1 MIRISILRSFVHNYG
16 GKTVNLRE
24 GGVYYLDMD
33 KNEEREEL
41 LYMMSGSFPYR
52 NFISIEMS
60 PALMQALS
68 NSRFSVRNSPPSN
81 PQEGEVYY
89 NLLSKKAYY
98 WNGTTWVEMGSM
110 ATDGSGNPVG
120 ITILPA
126 LYGDVSST
134 GFTNEVSLTPG
145 SIVDADISNSAAI
158 KLSKLERDPLS
169 RMNHTGVQP
178 ASSIVDFNEQVRTN
192 RLDQMSAP
200 AADLSMNDYR
210 ILNLKDPI
218 HVKDAVNKGYLDAII
233 LNLNLNDI
241 QAPIA
246 DYSLAGFGIK
256 DAKDPIDP
264 QDLTTKAYVDELLD
278 KSSAKAPVRV
288 VATSNVS
295 MAGTQTIDGRTV
307 NIGDRVL
314 VAGQTDARLNG
325 IYIVQSGAWVRSTDT
340 DTSEE
345 LSQGLSTY
353 VTDGTAF
360 ADTMWVMTSPNG
372 PVVLGV
378 SSMQFGQPSAISAG
392 DGLYKNGSTLHA
404 AGKAGELIAYPDEIG
419 IDPTWKGQA
428 SINTVGT
435 VTTGR
440 WQAQVVDIPYGGT
453 GASTTAGARSNLEAA
468 KSGINGDIT
477 QIIGLTTPLSL
488 VQGGTGAST
497 AADARTNLQ
506 AAKSGVNSDITQL
519 TGLTT
524 PLSITQGGTGANT
537 PAAARTN
544 LQAAK
549 SGANSDITSL
559 TAPFTQPLRID
570 QGGTNGTTAL
580 DARVNLEAAR
590 TGINRGVGAAVFSLK
605 NSNTD
610 LEFRTLVAAPGERAS
625 VTASGDNVILDVI
638 EANLDLPELRGSL
651 DLTTDKITGILP
663 IIKGG
668 TNATTALQALQ
679 NLGGIGTVIK
689 EPTAPGVTLVG
700 AKDPANS
707 TRQYLKGVVS
717 ASTAITLAETATTVT
732 LSLVEGNIQLA
743 NLAGTLPIGKGGTN
757 ATTATQALKNL
768 AGIGTGQSIS
778 SGGVSTYFGVNT
790 AGATNSLQF
799 KGIKSALDGFAGGPK
814 LTVTD
819 GSTDVIL
826 TIDETE
832 LDLSLM
838 GGTLDI
844 SSGGTSATTAGGAL
858 FNLGGVATAS
868 SLGGTSLVGNTVGV
882 AGTGYDLTLKG
893 IDPASNKV
901 AIAST
906 ANTVTVD
913 VVEANINL
921 ANLAGVLPI
930 AKGGTGGTTAA
941 EVRASLGLPGIFK
954 TASAITPT
962 PTGTGTD
969 HAITVTHNLNSTS
982 VVVMA
987 IDTSGEVEIPSRIQ
1001 YVSANQVTLTFPG
1014 TTGNPVNVTVI
1025 SA

>member
-1 MIRISILRSFVHNYG
+1 MIRISILRSFVHSYG

-33 KNEEREEL
+33 KNAEREEL

-68 NSRFSVRNSPPSN
+68 NSRFTVRNSPPSN

-98 WNGTTWVEMGSM
+98 WNGTTWIEIGAM
-110 ATDGSGNPVG
+110 ATDSSGNPTG
-120 ITILPA
+120 ITIIPA
-126 LYGDVSST
+126 LYGDLSST
-134 GFTNEVSLTPG
+134 GFTNEVSITPG
-145 SIVDADISNSAAI
+145 AIVDADISSSAAI
-158 KLSKLERDPLS
+158 KLSKLEINPLS

-178 ASSIVDFNEQVRTN
+178 ASTIVDFNEQVRTN
-192 RLDQMSAP
+192 RLDQMATP
-200 AADLSMNDYR
+200 AADLTMNDNR
-210 ILNLKDPI
+210 IINVKDPI
-218 HVKDAVNKGYLDAII
+218 HAKDATTKAYVDALV
-233 LNLNLNDI
+233 LNLNLNDVK
-241 QAPIA
+241 APIA
-246 DYSLAGFGIK
+246 DYSLAGFGFK
-256 DAKDPIDP
+256 DAKDPVDP

-288 VATSNVS
+288 VATSNIS
-295 MAGTQTIDGRTV
+295 LAGTQTVDGRTV
-307 NIGDRVL
+307 NVGERVL

-325 IYIVQSGAWVRSTDT
+325 IYVVQSGAWVRSTDA

-353 VTDGTAF
+353 ATDGTAF
-360 ADTMWVMTSPNG
+360 ADTLWVMTSPNG

-378 SSMQFGQPSAISAG
+378 SSMQFGQPSAITPG
-392 DGLYKNGSTLHA
+392 DGLYRNGSTIHA
-404 AGKAGELIAYPDEIG
+404 AGKVGELIAYPDEIG
-419 IDPTWKGQA
+419 IDPTWRGQTA
-428 SINTVGT
+428 INTVGT
-435 VTTGR
+435 IVNGR
-440 WQAQVVDIPYGGT
+440 WQGTVVDIPFGGT

-488 VQGGTGAST
+488 SQGGTGAST
-497 AADARTNLQ
+497 AADARTNLV

-590 TGINRGVGAAVFSLK
+590 TGVNKGTGAALFVTK

-610 LEFRTLVAAPGERAS
+610 LEFRTVVAAPGERAS
-625 VTASGDNVILDVI
+625 VVSSGDNVVVDVI
-638 EANLDLPELRGSL
+638 EANLDLPELRGAL
-651 DLTTDKITGILP
+651 DLTTDKITGVLP
-663 IIKGG
+663 IVKGG

-679 NLGGIGTVIK
+679 NLGGIGTIIK
-689 EPTAPGVTLVG
+689 DPTAAGAGVVG
-700 AKDPANS
+700 LKDPANP
-707 TRQYLKGVVS
+707 TRQYIKGL
-717 ASTAITLAETATTVT
+717 ASLSPSITVAEAATDVNLT
-732 LSLVEGNIQLA
+732 LVESAIAIN
-743 NLAGTLPIGKGGTN
+743 NLAGTLSIAKGGTN
-757 ATTATQALKNL
+757 ATTAVQALKNL

-778 SGGVSTYFGVNT
+778 SGGVATYFGVST
-790 AGATNSLQF
+790 AGATNALQF

-814 LTVTD
+814 IEVTD
-819 GSTDVIL
+819 SSTDVVL
-826 TIDETE
+826 TVDETE

-838 GGTLDI
+838 GGVLDI
-844 SSGGTSATTAGGAL
+844 ANGGTNAVTAGAAL
-858 FNLGGVATAS
+858 FNLGGVATAG
-868 SLGGTSLVGNTVGV
+868 SLGGTSVVGTTVGV
-882 AGTGYDLTLKG
+882 AGTGYRLDLKG
-893 IDPASNKV
+893 LDPASNKIAV
-901 AIAST
+901 AST
-906 ANTVTVD
+906 ANTVTID

-921 ANLAGVLPI
+921 ANLGGVLPI
-930 AKGGTGGTTAA
+930 TKGGTGATTAA
-941 EVRASLGLPGIFK
+941 GVRAALGLPGIFT
-954 TASAITPT
+954 TASAVTPT
-962 PTGTGTD
+962 ATGTGTD
-969 HAITVTHNLNSTS
+969 HSLTITHNLNSTA
-982 VVVMA
+982 VIVMA
-987 IDTSGEVEIPSRIQ
+987 VDTSGEVEMPSRIE
-1001 YVSANQVTLTFPG
+1001 YLSANQIRITFPG
-1014 TTGNPVNVTVI
+1014 TTGNPVNVTVL